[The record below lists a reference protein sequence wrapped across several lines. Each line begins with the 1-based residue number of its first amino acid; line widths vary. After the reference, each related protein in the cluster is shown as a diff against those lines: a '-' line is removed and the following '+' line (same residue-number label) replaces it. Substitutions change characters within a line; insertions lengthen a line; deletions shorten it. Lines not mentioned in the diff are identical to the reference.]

1 MVVEVDVD
9 VDSAVAVGN
18 DVGMAT
24 VELRTGGLSPP
35 FPPPPPPPPPL
46 LLLLVTFS
54 LAL

>member
-24 VELRTGGLSPP
+24 VELRTRGLSPP
-35 FPPPPPPPPPL
+35 SLLPPPPP